1 MGSRCNLPLET
12 LSEEGAGGNGNR
24 GGNDRG
30 CGPGGNGNGAGNR
43 RGSGPGGNGNGGG
56 NDRGSGPGGSGW
68 GDGGDALRLPA
79 PGPSEPGRG
88 ERESAG
94 AGWHID
100 EAGGVTLHTPALFD
114 RLTAGVCLRV
124 STRPPRLD

>member
-1 MGSRCNLPLET
+1 MATATEPAT
-12 LSEEGAGGNGNR
+12 VGAVAGVATATEAAMT
-24 GGNDRG
+24 
-30 CGPGGNGNGAGNR
+30 GAVAPAVAAGVT
-43 RGSGPGGNGNGGG
+43 
-56 NDRGSGPGGSGW
+56 
-68 GDGGDALRLPA
+68 GGDALRLPA

-94 AGWHID
+94 AGWHIH